1 MATTNEHTSPASPLA
16 RSAWCA
22 AIGTTLAVAS
32 VARAQATSQGAAGAA
47 PSSSPAA
54 ASGTAPV
61 AVPATAPVTSI
72 SVKGATSVGA
82 TGAKTG
88 AAQQEPQ
95 APTPTDDPGS
105 DPTADL
111 KPSVWGVPGPNA
123 GQGGVSTPLTGPG
136 GRPPSPDV
144 LVAPGVPT
152 GPASATPA
160 NRKPDA
166 KVDVTSEGRFSLS
179 AQAIDVSKLLELISI
194 KARQNIV
201 ASDKVRGV
209 VTVNLY
215 DVPLEDALNAIL
227 NVNGLAWRREGDFI
241 YVKTQGEVDAER
253 NREAEV
259 FTLQFLS
266 ADDAIAFVK
275 PILTEG
281 GSAVALGKVEPGYQP
296 TLENGGADS
305 FAFSAKVMVNDFPEN
320 IAQVKTLIAELDTPP
335 KQVRVEATIL
345 TVNLTDDTAFG
356 MDISVVGNIDF
367 SSVTSPLLAFD
378 DVKDGLLKP
387 STPSTASQ
395 ASLYPSA
402 AGTPP
407 PTAKVGVMTN
417 DVAVF
422 LQMLDQVV
430 DTTVLARPTVTVLN
444 RQRAQV
450 LIGERIAY
458 LSTTQTQTST
468 TQEVKY
474 LDVGVK
480 LIFRPFVSPD
490 GMVRLELAPQVS
502 TARIKDIDAAGGGK
516 ATVPDEISQE
526 LRTNVRVKSGQ
537 TIILGGLFKEQS
549 QVTNRQIPGLGDLIP
564 GAFSGASS
572 QMVKQEIIFLITP
585 TVVED
590 AQDYKAGDM
599 ALRTSEAAR
608 VGARAGL
615 LPFSESHLSGNYQLQ
630 ALEAWKEGDRSTA
643 LYYVDQALRTQKNA
657 PSMIALR
664 EAIRTDHKDQYRT
677 ELDAIELL
685 DPTQRQPFNGVPL
698 SDTFKYSKGWVTP
711 PKPEDLK
718 KDVPPT
724 VDDDYSPFDPLP
736 LPDLDAPPLS
746 RGPGIEKPSRP
757 TQEPNQ

>member
-1 MATTNEHTSPASPLA
+1 MATPNDNTSPASPFA

-32 VARAQATSQGAAGAA
+32 VARAQSSAPGATGSA
-47 PSSSPAA
+47 PS
-54 ASGTAPV
+54 TAP
-61 AVPATAPVTSI
+61 AKSPTPAPVSSI
-72 SVKGATSVGA
+72 SVKGVAAAGTA
-82 TGAKTG
+82 G
-88 AAQQEPQ
+88 AAQS
-95 APTPTDDPGS
+95 APAPAPTDDPGA
-105 DPTADL
+105 DPTAEL
-111 KPSVWGVPGPNA
+111 KPTVWGVPGPNA
-123 GQGGVSTPLTGPG
+123 AQGGVSTPLTGPG
-136 GRPPSPDV
+136 GRPPSPTMEPPTTPG
-144 LVAPGVPT
+144 APAVSGAAV
-152 GPASATPA
+152 PAS
-160 NRKPDA
+160 RKPDA
-166 KVDVTSEGRFSLS
+166 KVDVTSAGRFSLS
-179 AQAIDVSKLLELISI
+179 AHASDVSQLLELISI

-253 NREAEV
+253 NRVARV

-305 FAFSAKVMVNDFPEN
+305 FAFSAKVMVNDFAEN
-320 IAQVKTLIAELDTPP
+320 IAQVQTLIAELDTPP

-402 AGTPP
+402 TGAPP
-407 PTAKVGVMTN
+407 PTGKVGIMTN
-417 DVAVF
+417 DVAIF

-502 TARIKDIDAAGGGK
+502 TARIKDIDAKPQGYDHNFVLNRKGDGL
-516 ATVPDEISQE
+516 E
-526 LRTNVRVKSGQ
+526 L
-537 TIILGGLFKEQS
+537 
-549 QVTNRQIPGLGDLIP
+549 
-564 GAFSGASS
+564 
-572 QMVKQEIIFLITP
+572 
-585 TVVED
+585 
-590 AQDYKAGDM
+590 
-599 ALRTSEAAR
+599 AAR
-608 VGARAGL
+608 VEDPKSGRFLEVLTTEPGVQFYTGNFLDGTNKGKGGAVYNQYNGFCLEPQHFPDSINQPNFPSVVLKPGETYRHTSVFRAGAR
-615 LPFSESHLSGNYQLQ
+615 
-630 ALEAWKEGDRSTA
+630 
-643 LYYVDQALRTQKNA
+643 
-657 PSMIALR
+657 
-664 EAIRTDHKDQYRT
+664 
-677 ELDAIELL
+677 
-685 DPTQRQPFNGVPL
+685 
-698 SDTFKYSKGWVTP
+698 
-711 PKPEDLK
+711 
-718 KDVPPT
+718 
-724 VDDDYSPFDPLP
+724 
-736 LPDLDAPPLS
+736 
-746 RGPGIEKPSRP
+746 
-757 TQEPNQ
+757 